1 MWRALK
7 HRAKRDTGAVLV
19 LFALFLPVALVFSG
33 FVIDVA
39 NWFEHKRHLQTQAD
53 AAALAG
59 AGSFLACP
67 NNEPIMDK
75 TEEYGGATWN
85 SQVGDAQD
93 SVHMEVNSETF
104 FDQPGY
110 TDPTV
115 SIDPPCESGMVD
127 VKLTETDLPWWF
139 DVTQD
144 VDYINA
150 HARAEFKEVDELGGA
165 LPFGVP
171 DVKPTAARVWFVNE
185 DTGET
190 LTDVNGAPAQHTLS
204 RRTYANGVAVWDNLD
219 STVDITLPSTGPT
232 KIGARV
238 ALSGSTSTTCGQP
251 LVVCYD
257 LGSAN
262 GILYA
267 RAWHTETATQ
277 TAPKARHIGLTSSVS
292 GGCPN
297 PYFTEVPVAGCNVG
311 MVADIDLG
319 GGTPSNYNIDAVVG
333 NKKYALQYDTVN
345 ARWVSNQ
352 LIAIDEGSD
361 PVPIALDWKRGSNS
375 GSFGVVQRVFRAGS
389 RSGPIKQA
397 SLVVNGASGVSSL
410 EQCSQ
415 TYTEC
420 TYQMAVQL
428 GIQGSFEDLYEDLQS
443 VTTPVTLRFAGGTP
457 GSQNQALDCDPWNED
472 PAIGGGRRSFVDE
485 MAYGC
490 RPKYTFN
497 QGSTACPSQPNDIWG
512 ASTGPDD
519 QGDPWQCVAVETGDR
534 VNQVATGLNI
544 RILGDSSPHN
554 CTHPNNWDQST
565 QAPDPASAGDP
576 RIVHLFLTQFGAFGS
591 SGQDTVAVTNFA
603 TFYVTGWRG
612 NGNGNP
618 SPCVSP
624 PAPAKP
630 DDPVPQAGTVVGH
643 FMKYRGPLGD
653 NHGTKPCNFDG
664 PTPCVFALT
673 E

>member
-1 MWRALK
+1 VWRALK
-7 HRAKRDTGAVLV
+7 HRAAHDTGAILI
-19 LFALFLPVALVFSG
+19 LFALFLPVALVFCG

-59 AGSFLACP
+59 AGSFLSCP
-67 NNEPIMDK
+67 NNDPIIDK
-75 TEEYGGATWN
+75 TEEYHGDTWN
-85 SQVGDAQD
+85 AQVGDAQD
-93 SVHMEVNSETF
+93 SVHMEVNSETY

-115 SIDPPCESGMVD
+115 DEDPPCEAGMVD

-139 DVTQD
+139 DITQD

-150 HARAEFKEVDELGGA
+150 HARAEFKEVEELGGA

-171 DVKPTAARVWFVNE
+171 DVKPVAARVWFINE
-185 DTGET
+185 DTGQT
-190 LTDVNGAPAQHTLS
+190 LTDINGAPAQRAMT
-204 RRTYANGVAVWDNLD
+204 RRSYATGIAVWDNLD
-219 STVDITLPSTGPT
+219 APIDITLPNPGPT

-238 ALSGSTSTTCGQP
+238 ALSGSTSTTCGDP
-251 LVVCYD
+251 LVACYD
-257 LGSAN
+257 LDSAN

-267 RAWHTETATQ
+267 RAWHPETATA
-277 TAPKARHIGLTSSVS
+277 TAPKARHVGLTSTVQ
-292 GGCPN
+292 GGCSN
-297 PYFTEVPVAGCNVG
+297 AYFTEAPAAGCNVG
-311 MVADIDLG
+311 VVADIDLG
-319 GGTPSNYNIDAVVG
+319 GGVPSNYNLDAVVG
-333 NKKYALQYDTVN
+333 NKKYSLMYNATS

-352 LIAIDEGSD
+352 LIKIDPAVG
-361 PVPIALDWKRGSNS
+361 PVPIALEWKSGKNGGSL
-375 GSFGVVQRVFRAGS
+375 GVLQRTFSAGA

-397 SLVVNGASGVSSL
+397 SLWVDGASGVSSL

-415 TYTEC
+415 THTDC
-420 TYQMAVQL
+420 TYSMAVQL
-428 GIQGSFEDLYEDLQS
+428 GIQGSFEDLYKDLQS
-443 VTTPVTLRFAGGTP
+443 VTTPVTLRFAGGTS

-472 PAIGGGRRSFVDE
+472 PAIGSGTRSFVDE
-485 MAYGC
+485 MAHGC
-490 RPKYTFN
+490 RPTYTFN
-497 QGSTACPSQPNDIWG
+497 KGTVCPGQPNQIWG
-512 ASTGPDD
+512 TSTGPDD
-519 QGDPWQCVAVETGDR
+519 QGDAWQCVAVETGDR
-534 VNQVATGLNI
+534 VNQLATGLNI
-544 RILGDSSPHN
+544 RILGDANPTS
-554 CTHPNNWDQST
+554 CTNPNNWDQAK
-565 QAPDPASAGDP
+565 QAPDPASVGDP

-591 SGQDTVAVTNFA
+591 SGQNTVAVTDFA

-624 PAPAKP
+624 PAPAQA
-630 DDPVPQAGTVVGH
+630 DDPVAEAGTVVGH